1 MKNFFLN
8 ILILSI
14 SFSFVNFASSDEID
28 PIEMSMAFALSK
40 NEINVIIIGSKS
52 LNHVEENLNYMK
64 KNLDSYKNLINQYEN
79 VYEKLDNNWRQLT

>member
-1 MKNFFLN
+1 MTKEIDIN
-8 ILILSI
+8 
-14 SFSFVNFASSDEID
+14 VKEID